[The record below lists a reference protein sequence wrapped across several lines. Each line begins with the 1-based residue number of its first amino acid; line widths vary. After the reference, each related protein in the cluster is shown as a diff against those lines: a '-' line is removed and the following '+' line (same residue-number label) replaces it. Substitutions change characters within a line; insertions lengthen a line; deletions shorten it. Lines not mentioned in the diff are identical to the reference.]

1 MAKDELNQYSKT
13 ASSNTDVG
21 GVGLGEGSMVVSD
34 INNAMREIM
43 SHLAA
48 FADGTDGIDVLNL
61 QDDDGSASIKLQA
74 PSTVT
79 ADVTLTLPDGDGSA
93 DQVLSTDGSGA
104 LSWSDIT
111 VTASELDV
119 SGNGTSG
126 QVLASDGDGSFSWTT
141 SVSYPQV
148 ITILTSGSSYTIPS
162 DAQAVLIRAS
172 GAGGGGAVRDDGNAS
187 SNGGTG
193 GATTMTNSSLSINIS
208 ASGGLGGQQSEGHSN
223 NYNQMATS
231 PTGTTLKAKGAQG
244 SRAHGD
250 EPDRSPY
257 EGLNGH
263 LVQQYV
269 TGSSVAGKVLAYS
282 LGSGGTGGSAAGETA
297 QNGQSGTIEL
307 WIW

>member
-1 MAKDELNQYSKT
+1 MAKDEINQYSKT

-34 INNAMREIM
+34 INNALRELM
-43 SHLAA
+43 SHIAA
-48 FADGTDGIDVLNL
+48 FSDGTDGIDVLNL

-74 PSTVT
+74 PSAVT
-79 ADVTLTLPDGDGSA
+79 TTTTLTLPDGDGSA
-93 DQVLSTDGSGA
+93 DQVLSTDGSGT
-104 LSWSDIT
+104 LSWSDIS
-111 VTASELDV
+111 VGADELDV
-119 SGNGTSG
+119 TGNGTSG
-126 QVLASDGDGSFSWTT
+126 QALTSDGDGSFSWTT
-141 SVSYPQV
+141 ISSYPQV

-187 SNGGTG
+187 SNGGAG
-193 GATTMTNSSLSINIS
+193 GATTVSNSTLSINIS
-208 ASGGLGGQQSEGHSN
+208 ATGGLGGQQSENHSN

-257 EGLNGH
+257 EGLNGN

-269 TGSSVAGKVLAYS
+269 TGSNVGGEVLTIS
-282 LGSGGTGGSAAGETA
+282 IGSGGTGGSAAGETA
-297 QNGQSGTIEL
+297 QDGQDGYIEL
-307 WIW
+307 TIW